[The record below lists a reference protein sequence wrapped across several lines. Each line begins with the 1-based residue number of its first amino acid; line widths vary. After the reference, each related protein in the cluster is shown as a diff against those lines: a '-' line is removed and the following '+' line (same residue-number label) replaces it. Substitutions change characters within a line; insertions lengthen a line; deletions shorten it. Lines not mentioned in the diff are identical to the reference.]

1 MQAGTGIR
9 VMLAIVLGTILTAS
23 CNDNASREAETANA
37 VNPPGSSVSEQETAE
52 SGGISE
58 ESAVEESAA
67 AAGSADSSTPPADSG
82 KDILERH
89 WQESPLSF
97 RDPLS
102 MNMELKRAEFNP
114 VEGANMSILHFEA
127 SCQLGRS
134 DWIYRDLVM
143 DNLKS
148 TESATLELDI
158 CSIELM
164 PLLRNPVV
172 QGRTSTGGTRLR
184 MDGGL
189 RFIVRD
195 PDGVEMGSFV
205 VGDGG
210 MMEDSEK
217 GEAYSW
223 RISETDDA
231 MMPTEYVFFRTPKP
245 GEPIHYLFGVS
256 YRHGSMARQV
266 VNDPLGNEITYMFPN
281 GSVQILPPN
290 PPKRER
296 KPADGEVR
304 RE

>member
-1 MQAGTGIR
+1 MGF
-9 VMLAIVLGTILTAS
+9 MLAIVLGTIMLAS
-23 CNDNASREAETANA
+23 CNDNGSREAETAEA
-37 VNPPGSSVSEQETAE
+37 VNPPGSAVSEMEAGTSQD
-52 SGGISE
+52 
-58 ESAVEESAA
+58 SAA
-67 AAGSADSSTPPADSG
+67 LQASGDAVDDTLDDAAATPSEDSG

-89 WQESPLSF
+89 WQQSLLNF
-97 RDPLS
+97 TDPLS

-114 VEGANMSILHFEA
+114 ADGANMSLLHFEA

-134 DWIYRDLVM
+134 DWIYKDLVM
-143 DNLKS
+143 DDLKS
-148 TESATLELDI
+148 TQSATLELDI

-195 PDGVEMGSFV
+195 PEGVEMGSFV
-205 VGDGG
+205 VGDEG

-223 RISETDDA
+223 RISDTDDA

-266 VNDPLGNEITYMFPN
+266 VNDPLGNEITYKFPN
-281 GSVQILPPN
+281 GSVQVLPPN
-290 PPKRER
+290 PPKREK